1 VMDHGLLDDEVIEL
15 LPRLGEASEEM
26 IRAVAGGQPAVLT
39 HHGRPAVVVL
49 DLDSYREAELAAEEA
64 PAS

>member
-1 VMDHGLLDDEVIEL
+1 MASSTTRSSEL
-15 LPRLGEASEEM
+15 LPRLGEASDEL
-26 IRAVAGGQPAVLT
+26 IRAVAGGQPGVLT
-39 HHGRPAVVVL
+39 RHGRPAVVVL